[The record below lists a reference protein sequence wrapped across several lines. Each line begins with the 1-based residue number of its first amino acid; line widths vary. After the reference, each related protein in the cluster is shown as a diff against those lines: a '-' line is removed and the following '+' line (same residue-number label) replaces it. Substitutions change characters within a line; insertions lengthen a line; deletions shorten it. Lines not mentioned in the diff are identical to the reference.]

1 VVLALVLACAARLE
15 GMQGGAHPDRFDPH
29 FRKYTK
35 RFFGPAFDWRH
46 FKAQGLAE
54 SGLDAAARSRN
65 GARGIM
71 QLMPATLALIR
82 SRAPD
87 HGSVDDPELNIAAGI
102 KHNRA
107 MWGMWDRAATP
118 LDRRRFMFASYNAGL
133 MTILRAQRVARRRRL
148 DPTVWTSIETVS
160 ARVWQWRQ
168 RQTILYL
175 RKIER
180 FFEQLDGQR
189 KVCRAGA
196 GESRGYGCSTV
207 WRLRM

>member
-1 VVLALVLACAARLE
+1 VALALVLACVTRLE
-15 GMQGGAHPDRFDPH
+15 GLQGGAPHPDRFDPH

-54 SGLDAAARSRN
+54 SGLDAAARSRS

-71 QLMPATLALIR
+71 QLMPSTLELVR

-87 HGSVDDPELNIAAGI
+87 LESVDDPELNIAAGI
-102 KHNRA
+102 KHDRA
-107 MWGMWDRAATP
+107 LWGMWERAATP

-133 MTILRAQRVARRRRL
+133 MTILRARRVARRRRL
-148 DPTVWTSIETVS
+148 DPTVWASIETVS

-175 RKIER
+175 RKIELFLAR
-180 FFEQLDGQR
+180 LDEDGR
-189 KVCRAGA
+189 LA
-196 GESRGYGCSTV
+196 SR
-207 WRLRM
+207 RR

>member
-1 VVLALVLACAARLE
+1 MLVLACAARLE
-15 GMQGGAHPDRFDPH
+15 GLQGGAPHPDRFDPH

-54 SGLDAAARSRN
+54 SGLDAAARSRS

-71 QLMPATLALIR
+71 QLMPSTFELIR

-87 HGSVDDPELNIAAGI
+87 LESVDNPEMNIAAGI

-107 MWGMWDRAATP
+107 LWGMWGRAATP
-118 LDRRRFMFASYNAGL
+118 LDQRRFMFASYNAGL
-133 MTILRAQRVARRRRL
+133 ITILRAQRVARRRRL
-148 DPTVWTSIETVS
+148 DPTVWASIETVS

-175 RKIER
+175 RKIEMLR
-180 FFEQLDGQR
+180 ARLDEDGR
-189 KVCRAGA
+189 VVGR
-196 GESRGYGCSTV
+196 R
-207 WRLRM
+207 R

>member
-1 VVLALVLACAARLE
+1 MEAVKAVKAVKAVVLLLAVSSGIAAQRS
-15 GMQGGAHPDRFDPH
+15 GGRAVDRYDGH

-35 RFFGPAFDWRH
+35 RFFGPAFDWRY

-54 SGLDAAARSRN
+54 SGLDAAARSRS

-71 QLMPATLALIR
+71 QLMPSTSEVIR

-87 HGSVDDPELNIAAGI
+87 LDAVDDPELNIAAGI
-102 KHNRA
+102 RHNRA
-107 MWGMWDRAATP
+107 LWGMWDRAATP
-118 LDRRRFMFASYNAGL
+118 LDQRRFMFASYNAGL
-133 MTILRAQRVARRRRL
+133 MTILRARRVARRSRL
-148 DPTVWTSIETVS
+148 DPTRWASIEAVS

-180 FFEQLDGQR
+180 LFDRLDERGR
-189 KVCRAGA
+189 LL
-196 GESRGYGCSTV
+196 SRRR
-207 WRLRM
+207 W